1 VRDAS
6 SLIGLHDFATDH
18 ACGLTAQLSSGTP
31 MSFYILF
38 LDMPQGMNAMQCYEY
53 KMMPH
58 DAVEVDKTPQTASL
72 LLPWR

>member
-1 VRDAS
+1 
-6 SLIGLHDFATDH
+6 
-18 ACGLTAQLSSGTP
+18 